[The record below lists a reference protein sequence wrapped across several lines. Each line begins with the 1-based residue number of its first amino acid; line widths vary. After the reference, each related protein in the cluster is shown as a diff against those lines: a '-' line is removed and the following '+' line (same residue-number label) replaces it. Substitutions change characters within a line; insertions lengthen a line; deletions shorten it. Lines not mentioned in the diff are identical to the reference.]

1 MNCEWVK
8 ENVTLY
14 LYNELADDARHELE
28 QHCQRCV
35 DCSRELESVRQFQTK
50 MTALP
55 QLEVSPNL
63 LALSRVRL
71 SEALESEVQATGWK
85 RFVFDPT
92 SWFRQFK
99 FSPALAMLV
108 FMVGFGGGI
117 GTMYRYAGQTPMS
130 PLPDGVKTEQH
141 ELQEASIASIQNIQ
155 VDPNSNQVEIKY
167 NRSYPEKVSGNI
179 NDPEVQR
186 LLLYAA
192 RNNYNSGLRMDS
204 VDLLT
209 KNAES
214 QDVREALTYSLRYD
228 NNPGVRLKALEG
240 LSSAVRE
247 DVRVRNAVL
256 DALLNDSNPGVR
268 LGALHA
274 LEPARADTSV
284 RQALRQLA
292 KEDPNDSIRT
302 QSRRV
307 LATMPEID

>member
-14 LYNELADDARHELE
+14 LYNELADDARHEME

-35 DCSRELESVRQFQTK
+35 DCSGELESVRQFQTK

-117 GTMYRYAGQTPMS
+117 GTMYRYAGTNPIPVPS
-130 PLPDGVKTEQH
+130 GVPEQH
-141 ELQEASIASIQNIQ
+141 PEQEASIASIQNIQ
-155 VDPNSNQVEIKY
+155 VDPTSNQVEIKY
-167 NRSYPEKVSGNI
+167 NKTFPETRRGNI
-179 NDPEVQR
+179 NDPVVQK

-192 RNNYNSGLRMDS
+192 RNNYNSGVRMDS

-209 KNAES
+209 KDASS

-240 LSSAVRE
+240 LSSAVRD

>member
-8 ENVTLY
+8 ENVILY
-14 LYNELADDARHELE
+14 LYNELADDARHEME

-35 DCSRELESVRQFQTK
+35 DCSGELESVRQFQTK

-117 GTMYRYAGQTPMS
+117 GTMYRYAGTNPIPVPS
-130 PLPDGVKTEQH
+130 GVPEQH
-141 ELQEASIASIQNIQ
+141 PEQEASIASIQIIQ
-155 VDPNSNQVEIKY
+155 VDPTSNQVEIKY
-167 NRSYPEKVSGNI
+167 NKTFPETRRGNI
-179 NDPEVQR
+179 NDPVVQK

-192 RNNYNSGLRMDS
+192 RNNYNSGVRMDS

-209 KNAES
+209 KDASS

-240 LSSAVRE
+240 LSSAVRD

>member
-35 DCSRELESVRQFQTK
+35 DCSGELESVRQFQTK

-71 SEALESEVQATGWK
+71 SEALESEVQVTGWK

-117 GTMYRYAGQTPMS
+117 LTMWRGQPTDQGPRT
-130 PLPDGVKTEQH
+130 DVERH
-141 ELQEASIASIQNIQ
+141 QEASIASIQNIQ

-167 NRSYPEKVSGNI
+167 NSSYPEKVSGKI
-179 NDPEVQR
+179 NDPEVQK

-240 LSSAVRE
+240 LSSVVRE

>member
-50 MTALP
+50 MMALP

-71 SEALESEVQATGWK
+71 SEALETEVQVTGWK

-92 SWFRQFK
+92 GWFRQFK

-117 GTMYRYAGQTPMS
+117 GTMWRYSNNGV
-130 PLPDGVKTEQH
+130 LPPPQNIEQEQH
-141 ELQEASIASIQNIQ
+141 PEQEASIASIQNIQ
-155 VDPNSNQVEIKY
+155 VDPTSNQVEIKY
-167 NRSYPEKVSGNI
+167 NKTFPETRRGNI
-179 NDPEVQR
+179 NDPAVQK

-192 RNNYNSGLRMDS
+192 RNNYNSGVRMDS

-209 KNAES
+209 KDASS

-240 LSSAVRE
+240 LSSAVRD

>member
-28 QHCQRCV
+28 QHCQRCI
-35 DCSRELESVRQFQTK
+35 DCSGELESVRQFQEK
-50 MTALP
+50 MTTLP
-55 QLEVSPNL
+55 QMVVSPNL
-63 LALSRVRL
+63 LTLSRMRL
-71 SEALESEVQATGWK
+71 SEALESEEQVTGWR
-85 RFVFDPT
+85 RFIFDPT
-92 SWFRQFK
+92 SLLRQFK
-99 FSPALAMLV
+99 FSPAMAMLV
-108 FMVGFGGGI
+108 FIAGFGGGTFTMWRYS
-117 GTMYRYAGQTPMS
+117 GTNGIIPPS
-130 PLPDGVKTEQH
+130 PNVQVEQH
-141 ELQEASIASIQNIQ
+141 PAQEASIGSIQNIQ
-155 VDPNSNQVEIKY
+155 VNPDSNQVEIKY
-167 NRSYPEKVSGNI
+167 NKTFPERYSGNI
-179 NDPEVQR
+179 NDPEVQK

-209 KNAES
+209 KTPES

-240 LSSAVRE
+240 LGPVVRD

-274 LEPARADTSV
+274 LETARADTSV
-284 RQALRQLA
+284 RQALQQLA

-307 LATMPEID
+307 LASMPEID

>member
-35 DCSRELESVRQFQTK
+35 ECSGELESVRQFQAK

-71 SEALESEVQATGWK
+71 SEALESEVQVSGWK
-85 RFVFDPT
+85 RFIFDPT

-99 FSPALAMLV
+99 FSPAVAMLV
-108 FMVGFGGGI
+108 FMFGFGGGI
-117 GTMYRYAGQTPMS
+117 FTMWRYGGNNSVLPAPQNYTP
-130 PLPDGVKTEQH
+130 EQH
-141 ELQEASIASIQNIQ
+141 QPQEASIASIQNIQ
-155 VDPNSNQVEIKY
+155 VDPSSNKVEINY
-167 NRSYPEKVSGNI
+167 NKTFPEKVTGNI
-179 NDPEVQR
+179 NDPEVQK

-192 RNNYNSGLRMDS
+192 RNNYNSGVRMDS

-209 KNAES
+209 KDASS

-284 RQALRQLA
+284 RQALQQLA

>member
-1 MNCEWVK
+1 
-8 ENVTLY
+8 
-14 LYNELADDARHELE
+14 
-28 QHCQRCV
+28 
-35 DCSRELESVRQFQTK
+35 
-50 MTALP
+50 
-55 QLEVSPNL
+55 
-63 LALSRVRL
+63 
-71 SEALESEVQATGWK
+71 
-85 RFVFDPT
+85 
-92 SWFRQFK
+92 
-99 FSPALAMLV
+99 
-108 FMVGFGGGI
+108 
-117 GTMYRYAGQTPMS
+117 
-130 PLPDGVKTEQH
+130 
-141 ELQEASIASIQNIQ
+141 
-155 VDPNSNQVEIKY
+155 
-167 NRSYPEKVSGNI
+167 
-179 NDPEVQR
+179 
-186 LLLYAA
+186 
-192 RNNYNSGLRMDS
+192 MDS

-209 KNAES
+209 KNPES

>member
-35 DCSRELESVRQFQTK
+35 ECSGELESVRQFQTK

-71 SEALESEVQATGWK
+71 SEALESEVQVTGWK

-92 SWFRQFK
+92 GWFRQFK
-99 FSPALAMLV
+99 FSPAVAMLV

-117 GTMYRYAGQTPMS
+117 GTMYRYAGQTPMT

-179 NDPEVQR
+179 SDPEVQR

-240 LSSAVRE
+240 LSAAVRE